1 MELVQY
7 IKYDD
12 HIIYRIR
19 NNKKY
24 LSWNDFYSLIQTDN
38 SKYISVAMA
47 ICDILGTNLFIS
59 YYLEFSPTT
68 YNLMFNTIFEFVLV
82 KTTDFFNKTDIYSFG
97 ESNLN
102 TNSNAIY
109 SFYNLSKTSI
119 LISPCYNHNY
129 NINIYNNIGTFMRST
144 NLEQKLLLLT
154 TSFINYFNELLK
166 NPDKKQWLST
176 HGKGIG
182 WLHMRIDNT
191 ARYISWKPYKNK
203 QS

>member
-1 MELVQY
+1 MEFVQY

-19 NNKKY
+19 NDKKY
-24 LSWNDFYSLIQTDN
+24 LSWNDFYNLIQTDN
-38 SKYISVAMA
+38 SKYIYMA
-47 ICDILGTNLFIS
+47 ICDILRTNLFIS

-68 YNLMFNTIFEFVLV
+68 YNLMSDIIFEFVLV
-82 KTTDFFNKTDIYSFG
+82 KTSDFVNKTDIYSFG

-102 TNSNAIY
+102 TNSNLIY

-166 NPDKKQWLST
+166 NPDKKLWLST

-191 ARYISWKPYKNK
+191 AKYISWKSYKNI
-203 QS
+203 